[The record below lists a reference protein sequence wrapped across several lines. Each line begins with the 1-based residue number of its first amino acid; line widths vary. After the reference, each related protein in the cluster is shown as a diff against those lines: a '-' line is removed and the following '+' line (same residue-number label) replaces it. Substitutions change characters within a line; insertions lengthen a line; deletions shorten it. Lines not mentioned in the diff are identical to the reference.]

1 MDRYPTRRSPVY
13 GDDVVASSSPLAA
26 TAAQDVL
33 REGGSAADAAVAGA
47 MALTV
52 VEPTN
57 NGIGG
62 DLLAL
67 VWDGERLHALNAS
80 GRSPRA
86 WTPGHFAGRTE
97 MPRRGWDS
105 VTVPGAVAGWR
116 ALSDRFGRLPFARL
130 GEAAVDHAE
139 RGWLVPTIVAQDW
152 ARAATVLADQPEFV
166 ATFAPGGRAPAEG
179 ERVRLPD
186 HAATLREIVA
196 TGGESFYRGAL
207 AERIAAHAAAG
218 GGLLTAEDLAAH
230 EVEWTEPD
238 SASWGGHELYEVPPN
253 SQGLAALIAA
263 AVLEELGAAD
273 RDPDAP
279 ATVHLQVEAMKQA
292 LAVLHAEAADPAW
305 MRTAVED
312 LLAPEHVA
320 ALVARVDPARASG
333 AVSRPPT
340 AGGTVYLSVGD
351 RHGMMVSLIQSN
363 YYGFGSGLVVPGT
376 GIALN
381 DRGAGFTLRPGHP
394 NEVAGGKRP
403 LNTIIPGFLTRGG
416 EPVAAFG
423 VMGGPMQPQGHV
435 QVMHRLMAG
444 QSVQEALDAPRWFV
458 EGSGELKL
466 EAGWGDDV
474 AHAVT
479 AMGHPVTRTPVGD
492 RTYGGGQAVLRLPGG
507 GYTGGSDP
515 RKDGHAAAR

>member
-1 MDRYPTRRSPVY
+1 
-13 GDDVVASSSPLAA
+13 
-26 TAAQDVL
+26 
-33 REGGSAADAAVAGA
+33 
-47 MALTV
+47 
-52 VEPTN
+52 
-57 NGIGG
+57 
-62 DLLAL
+62 
-67 VWDGERLHALNAS
+67 
-80 GRSPRA
+80 
-86 WTPGHFAGRTE
+86 
-97 MPRRGWDS
+97 
-105 VTVPGAVAGWR
+105 
-116 ALSDRFGRLPFARL
+116 
-130 GEAAVDHAE
+130 
-139 RGWLVPTIVAQDW
+139 
-152 ARAATVLADQPEFV
+152 
-166 ATFAPGGRAPAEG
+166 
-179 ERVRLPD
+179 
-186 HAATLREIVA
+186 
-196 TGGESFYRGAL
+196 
-207 AERIAAHAAAG
+207 
-218 GGLLTAEDLAAH
+218 
-230 EVEWTEPD
+230 
-238 SASWGGHELYEVPPN
+238 
-253 SQGLAALIAA
+253 
-263 AVLEELGAAD
+263 
-273 RDPDAP
+273 
-279 ATVHLQVEAMKQA
+279 
-292 LAVLHAEAADPAW
+292 
-305 MRTAVED
+305 
-312 LLAPEHVA
+312 
-320 ALVARVDPARASG
+320 LVARVDPARASG

-381 DRGAGFTLRPGHP
+381 DRGAGFSLQPGHP

-507 GYTGGSDP
+507 GYAGGSDP